1 MCEETYA
8 VLISL
13 HRVSES
19 LHTQFNQ
26 MQEGGEKQ
34 PSKAAQDDVCIC
46 NDKLQVKWV
55 FWELGGGKNVRIP
68 FRALTLIQ

>member
-46 NDKLQVKWV
+46 NDKLQVKWG